1 MFKNKNTAS
10 MVSYIQVFAICGMLL
25 TLSCQSKHTKLVRGN
40 FQSVT
45 VDKGNIEVLEPAEG
59 TAQPSSKVI
68 LLSPAPSIVKKI
80 YKEPGQRVKQGDAI
94 IMLDTKG
101 VESSIEQIND
111 QLAVKYNNLEKT
123 RLSARATKAD
133 LAYNS
138 ETKKLK
144 IASIKSTIE
153 DQKQLLDVGGISQAK
168 FDKTQQELVLAQK
181 DLKLVQEKNVIKLA
195 QLATEEKGLL
205 LQISMQEKDLALKKE
220 LLQKMI
226 VKAPSDGIILSV
238 EAKAGE
244 KIQGEKVL
252 VNMSDLSRLKIAASV
267 ESKRKRMIKTGKRAY
282 VIVDGERFPGR
293 IGSVMPQIENGKLRF
308 SIHLS
313 DDLHAKL
320 IPNQRVDVEIV
331 RAGKY
336 NVNRLKVG
344 GSINDKNDNELL
356 VVKGDSAILKTVKL
370 GLVTDQYIEVKEGLE
385 EGDEVIISSD
395 FQLQKLPA
403 YYIENN

>member
-10 MVSYIQVFAICGMLL
+10 MVSYIQAFAICGMLL

-313 DDLHAKL
+313 DDLDVKL

-331 RAGKY
+331 RIGKY
-336 NVNRLKVG
+336 KVNRLKVG
-344 GSINDKNDNELL
+344 GSITDKNDNELL

>member
-1 MFKNKNTAS
+1 MFNYNNTKVGLLQLGVLIIT
-10 MVSYIQVFAICGMLL
+10 VSALL
-25 TLSCQSKHTKLVRGN
+25 SSCESKHTKL
-40 FQSVT
+40 T
-45 VDKGNIEVLEPAEG
+45 KGSYQTIQVEKGDLEILEPAEG

-68 LLSPAPSIVKKI
+68 LLSPASSIVKRI
-80 YKEPGQRVKQGDAI
+80 YKEPGQQVKEGDVI
-94 IMLDTKG
+94 IMLDSKG
-101 VESSIEQIND
+101 VESAIEQIQD
-111 QLAVKYNNLEKT
+111 QLEVKNNNLEKT
-123 RLSARATKAD
+123 RLSARSTKAD

-144 IASIKSTIE
+144 ISSIKSTIE

-195 QLATEEKGLL
+195 QLAAEEKGLL
-205 LQISMQEKDLALKKE
+205 LQITMQEKDLKLKQE

-226 VKAPSDGIILSV
+226 VKAPSDGIILSI
-238 EAKAGE
+238 EAKEGE

-252 VNMSDLSRLKIAASV
+252 VNMSDLSRLKIDASV

-282 VIVDGERFPGR
+282 VIVDGERLPGR
-293 IGSVMPQIENGKLRF
+293 IGSVMPQIDNGKLRF

-313 DDLHAKL
+313 QDFHVKL

-331 RAGKY
+331 RMGRY
-336 NVNRLKVG
+336 NVNRLKLG
-344 GSINDKNDNELL
+344 GAIDGRKENELL
-356 VVKGDSAILKTVKL
+356 LIQGDSAIRKDVKL
-370 GLVTDQYIEVKEGLE
+370 GIVADDYIEVKDGLV
-385 EGDEVIISSD
+385 EGDEVVVSTEL
-395 FQLQKLPA
+395 QLAKQPS